1 MSVFHSQRKLSNISV
16 TREFH
21 FQHMGLWI
29 VLTMCFVVLL
39 NVLLYL
45 LLQERWARLSAPE
58 GVGGAGFETIRGAL
72 LTAQA
77 IQIILMGVGVV
88 ALAKF
93 TSHRIAGPF
102 IRLRRAFN
110 EVRDGD
116 LDHLL
121 KFRKYDR
128 LTMLEDSF
136 NGMMESLRERIR
148 NAGHPDAK

>member
-1 MSVFHSQRKLSNISV
+1 
-16 TREFH
+16 
-21 FQHMGLWI
+21 
-29 VLTMCFVVLL
+29 
-39 NVLLYL
+39 
-45 LLQERWARLSAPE
+45 
-58 GVGGAGFETIRGAL
+58 
-72 LTAQA
+72 
-77 IQIILMGVGVV
+77 MGVGVV